1 MKTAKEYLAE
11 ANAVVP
17 RISSDDGIAK
27 HDAGNSLFID
37 VRDSGDIVK
46 SGTIA
51 GALRIPRGFLEF
63 AADENLPFFNTDLSK
78 DADIVLVCA
87 AGGQAALA
95 GRQRSAMPRG
105 PALVA
110 EPSHLRLPPLP
121 ASDGAALGK
130 AAASGSPDSRP
141 DRVKPGCT
149 PSS

>member
-17 RISSDDGIAK
+17 RISSDDGITK

-37 VRDSGDIVK
+37 VRDSSDIVK

-63 AADENLPFFNTDLSK
+63 AADDKTPFFNQKLNKNSE
-78 DADIVLVCA
+78 IILVCG

-95 GRQRSAMPRG
+95 GKTLIDMGYANVKNVGGIGDWEKNNG
-105 PALVA
+105 PMN
-110 EPSHLRLPPLP
+110 
-121 ASDGAALGK
+121 K
-130 AAASGSPDSRP
+130 
-141 DRVKPGCT
+141 
-149 PSS
+149 

>member
-17 RISSDDGIAK
+17 RISSIDGIAK
-27 HDAGNSLFID
+27 HDAGSSLFID

-63 AADENLPFFNTDLSK
+63 AADETLPYFNVNLSK

-95 GRQRSAMPRG
+95 GKTLIDMGYKNVCNVGGIS
-105 PALVA
+105 
-110 EPSHLRLPPLP
+110 EWI
-121 ASDGAALGK
+121 AAGGK
-130 AAASGSPDSRP
+130 AE
-141 DRVKPGCT
+141 T
-149 PSS
+149 

>member
-17 RISSDDGIAK
+17 RISSDDGIRK
-27 HDAGNSLFID
+27 HDAANSIFID
-37 VRDSGDIVK
+37 VRDSSDIVK

-63 AADENLPFFNTDLSK
+63 AADENLPYFNAKLSK

-95 GRQRSAMPRG
+95 GKTLKDMGYKNVFNVGGIADW
-105 PALVA
+105 VA
-110 EPSHLRLPPLP
+110 
-121 ASDGAALGK
+121 AGGK
-130 AAASGSPDSRP
+130 IEA
-141 DRVKPGCT
+141 
-149 PSS
+149 

>member
-27 HDAGNSLFID
+27 HYSGKSIFID

-63 AADENLPFFNTDLSK
+63 AADENLPYFDANLSK

-95 GRQRSAMPRG
+95 GKTLKDMGYKNVCNVGGIADW
-105 PALVA
+105 VA
-110 EPSHLRLPPLP
+110 
-121 ASDGAALGK
+121 AGGK
-130 AAASGSPDSRP
+130 SEA
-141 DRVKPGCT
+141 
-149 PSS
+149 

>member
-17 RISSDDGIAK
+17 RISSDDGIRK
-27 HDAGNSLFID
+27 HDAGDSIFID
-37 VRDSGDIVK
+37 VRDISDIVK

-63 AADENLPFFNTDLSK
+63 AADENLPYFNAKLSK

-95 GRQRSAMPRG
+95 GKTLKDMGYKNVFNVGGIADW
-105 PALVA
+105 VA
-110 EPSHLRLPPLP
+110 
-121 ASDGAALGK
+121 AGGK
-130 AAASGSPDSRP
+130 TEA
-141 DRVKPGCT
+141 
-149 PSS
+149 

>member
-1 MKTAKEYLAE
+1 MKTAKDYLAE

-17 RISSDDGIAK
+17 RISSADGIAK
-27 HDAGNSLFID
+27 HVAGESVFID

-63 AADENLPFFNTDLSK
+63 AADESLPYFNEKLNK

-95 GRQRSAMPRG
+95 GKTLKDMGYQNVFNVGGIA
-105 PALVA
+105 
-110 EPSHLRLPPLP
+110 
-121 ASDGAALGK
+121 DWIAAGGK
-130 AAASGSPDSRP
+130 SEA
-141 DRVKPGCT
+141 
-149 PSS
+149 

>member
-17 RISSDDGIAK
+17 RISSDEGISK

-37 VRDSGDIVK
+37 VRDSSDIVK

-63 AADENLPFFNTDLSK
+63 AADENLPYFNVKLSK

-95 GRQRSAMPRG
+95 GKTLKDMGYKNVCNVGGIADWVEAG
-105 PALVA
+105 
-110 EPSHLRLPPLP
+110 
-121 ASDGAALGK
+121 GK
-130 AAASGSPDSRP
+130 LEA
-141 DRVKPGCT
+141 
-149 PSS
+149 